1 MAIPPCVAGEGGL
14 VGIYHLTE
22 SNHIPIIHRTKHI
35 QTYLCI
41 IQTEFKIYL
50 LLTFSVV
57 AYVKLPNL
65 IAISPLLTDLE
76 ERRGGK
82 RLFGTTWIANNL
94 NA

>member
-1 MAIPPCVAGEGGL
+1 MHTSSVYVYNL
-14 VGIYHLTE
+14 
-22 SNHIPIIHRTKHI
+22 S
-35 QTYLCI
+35 QTRV
-41 IQTEFKIYL
+41 KIYL

-76 ERRGGK
+76 ERRGEK
-82 RLFGTTWIANNL
+82 RDCGTWIANNL